1 MARRADAERNA
12 ELLLSAAKE
21 LFDERGPEVAMDD
34 VARRAGVGNA
44 TLYRHFPTRGDL
56 LVAAY
61 ADEVT
66 ALCEKGAALLNEASA
81 AGALFDWLDSFVVH
95 VATKRAL
102 ALAATEGRDER
113 RSGLF
118 DRWHESMKSTAER
131 LLARAQDNGSVRA
144 DLVVGDV
151 LALTSAVAVAG
162 TTPSHARH
170 LLRVLR
176 EGFVVSSEQ

>member
-1 MARRADAERNA
+1 MTRRADAERNA
-12 ELLLSAAKE
+12 NLLVSAAKE
-21 LFDERGPEVAMDD
+21 LFDELGPDVAMDD

-66 ALCEKGAALLNEASA
+66 ALCEQGATLLQETSPAD
-81 AGALFDWLDSFVVH
+81 ALFEWLDGFVVH

-113 RSGLF
+113 RTGLF
-118 DRWHESMKSTAER
+118 DQWHESMKSTAES
-131 LLARAQDNGSVRA
+131 LLARAQKSGSIRA
-144 DLVVGDV
+144 DLVVVDV
-151 LALTSAVAVAG
+151 LALANAVAVAS
-162 TTPSHARH
+162 TTTSHARH
-170 LLRVLR
+170 LLHVLR
-176 EGFVVSSEQ
+176 DGFAVAPEQ